1 MITKELEEFIN
12 QYIDLIDQ
20 NKWFVL
26 FEEARS
32 LLSNN
37 ARAELIN
44 MLQEAEIPFLSYMS
58 KINGN
63 LFYSSHITSIELP
76 DNIRYIGAH
85 SFANSSLHAIKINDG
100 CQTIDTSAFIRCV
113 FLRDV
118 SLPNSLQSI
127 GRGAFGNC
135 PNLEN
140 IEYRGTTHEWSRIYL
155 SPMWI
160 SFAGGKVLT
169 VRCIDGEVIINS
181 SIDG

>member
-12 QYIDLIDQ
+12 QYIDLIDNNQ
-20 NKWFVL
+20 FFDL
-26 FEEARS
+26 FENARH

-37 ARAELIN
+37 TRAELIN
-44 MLQEAEIPFLSYMS
+44 MLHEAEIPFLSYMS

-76 DNIRYIGAH
+76 DSIRYIGAH

-100 CQTIDTSAFIRCV
+100 CETIDTSAFIRCV

-118 SLPNSLQSI
+118 SLPNSLHSI
-127 GRGAFGNC
+127 GRGAFANC

-140 IEYRGTTHEWSRIYL
+140 VEYRGTIHEWESIAKGE
-155 SPMWI
+155 MWFSKADKSNI
-160 SFAGGKVLT
+160 T
-169 VRCIDGEVIINS
+169 IECIDGPIEVSNS
-181 SIDG
+181 GV